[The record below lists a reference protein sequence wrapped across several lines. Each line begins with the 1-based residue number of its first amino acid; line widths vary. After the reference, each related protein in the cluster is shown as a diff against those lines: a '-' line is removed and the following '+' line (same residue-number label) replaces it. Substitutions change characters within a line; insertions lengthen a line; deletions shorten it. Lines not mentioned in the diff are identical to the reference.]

1 MVLLHSP
8 PPSVS
13 RTRFALQNRNSPLNS
28 ESRTWQPAFC
38 FLQRPRSVPDLK
50 PLEPAVGGGAEA
62 PFCFPALGVPCSC
75 SKCRPSVSP
84 RPLFLKRFSCVFGT
98 IWPFLNSDHFKK
110 KNVKNTY
117 QNLPPYPFLSVQS
130 VMSVSIFTL
139 SCTRSET
146 SSCKAETL
154 PIEQ

>member
-38 FLQRPRSVPDLK
+38 FLQRPRSVLDLK
-50 PLEPAVGGGAEA
+50 PLEPAVGRRRGC
-62 PFCFPALGVPCSC
+62 PLLLPCPWRPRLLLKMQTLGVPPPPFSQAFLLRVWYYLAIF
-75 SKCRPSVSP
+75 KF
-84 RPLFLKRFSCVFGT
+84 RPL
-98 IWPFLNSDHFKK
+98 KK
-110 KNVKNTY
+110 KIVVKNTY

-130 VMSVSIFTL
+130 VMSVKYIHVVMHQ
-139 SCTRSET
+139 
-146 SSCKAETL
+146 
-154 PIEQ
+154 I